1 MPKLV
6 QQSVMLPAPPERLYD
21 MYLDPSLHAEFT
33 GAPVTIGSTPG
44 AEFRAFGDML
54 SGRMLQTAP
63 KRMIVQSWRA
73 FHWKPEDLDSILILT
88 FWSDPAGGRIDLMH
102 VNVADHDVEGVSEGW
117 KKFYWDPWRAYLRK
131 GS

>member
-6 QQSVMLPAPPERLYD
+6 QQSVTLPAPLERLYD

-33 GAPVTIGSTPG
+33 GAPMTIGSAPG

-54 SGRMLQTAP
+54 SGRMLHTAP
-63 KRMIVQSWRA
+63 KRMIVQ
-73 FHWKPEDLDSILILT
+73 T
-88 FWSDPAGGRIDLMH
+88 
-102 VNVADHDVEGVSEGW
+102 
-117 KKFYWDPWRAYLRK
+117 WRAYLSK